1 MENEHLRTS
10 LRLARSIAVVLRGN
24 GEALDELLGA
34 AELCRDARLPDDFTG
49 VGLVVWQQRR
59 GAGAPPLRADL
70 QYIVDRQAT
79 VERENAE
86 ALEAIARLA
95 CGTEEPALI
104 GDGAVLLGLYGTL
117 AAFRAAEWVVLVRQ
131 GANGAAAAAAGGDL
145 PFVLRVGP
153 SQRLEVPLARWSAG
167 VEAAGCRWRV
177 PVDELFVVLLAAR
190 VGDPAALPS
199 PPHWFHLAVA
209 MLAWRDR
216 LNVHTVL
223 TLADR
228 LDLAA
233 KAQRGLAMVGSLFPE
248 LKPGLD
254 LSSFEIPLWE
264 RLLAVPVAARR
275 VVRESMAEV
284 VRGEGE

>member
-10 LRLARSIAVVLRGN
+10 LRLARSIAAVLRGDDSL
-24 GEALDELLGA
+24 EELLAA
-34 AELCRDARLPDDFTG
+34 AEHCRDARLPDDFTG
-49 VGLVVWQQRR
+49 VGLVVWKLRR
-59 GAGAPPLRADL
+59 GAAAPPLRADL
-70 QYIVDRQAT
+70 QYIVDRQA
-79 VERENAE
+79 VIERENTE
-86 ALEAIARLA
+86 ALEAIARLT
-95 CGTEEPALI
+95 CGTDEPSLI
-104 GDGAVLLGLYGTL
+104 GDGSVLLGLYGTL

-131 GANGAAAAAAGGDL
+131 GANGAATSAARGEL
-145 PFVLRVGP
+145 PFALRVGP
-153 SQRLEVPLARWSAG
+153 SQRLEVSLARWSTG
-167 VEAAGCRWRV
+167 VTAAGCQWRV
-177 PVDELFVVLLAAR
+177 PVGELFVVLLAAR

-216 LNVHTVL
+216 LNVNTVL

-284 VRGEGE
+284 ARDEGE

>member
-1 MENEHLRTS
+1 MDNEHLRTS
-10 LRLARSIAVVLRGN
+10 LRLARSIAVVLRGD
-24 GEALDELLGA
+24 GEALAGLLSA

-49 VGLVVWQQRR
+49 VGLVVWQRRR

-70 QYIVDRQAT
+70 QYIVDRQAI
-79 VERENAE
+79 VERENSE
-86 ALEAIARLA
+86 ALEAVARLA

-131 GANGAAAAAAGGDL
+131 GANGAAAAAAEGEL

-153 SQRLEVPLARWSAG
+153 SQRLEVPLARWSVG

-177 PVDELFVVLLAAR
+177 PVGELFVVLLAAR

-209 MLAWRDR
+209 MLTWRDR

-275 VVRESMAEV
+275 VARESMSDAA
-284 VRGEGE
+284 REGGD